1 MSKKKTAIHE
11 HQSTVDELDFTI
23 ERQIEELG
31 RLLLDKKLAAIDQ
44 LRDPYEK
51 GLSMKTEM
59 DKLEKQREQI
69 RRDVEKQQALKE
81 QIGELESEDKLY
93 IEGRRKLIGSLG
105 AHAYRV
111 YRSGVLDKEEFEDI
125 FSDID
130 RIEADMILK
139 RRDIE
144 EHNARQTN
152 KNILQKIPA
161 GAKTALLKAGIGRL
175 EKQRDDCLPAIGQK
189 LLESDK
195 VEQVPDE
202 QVQSVTSNL
211 KQQEE
216 KSNERNKK
224 KEKLQSD
231 FIKLQ
236 QEVEKLCESVP
247 PEKKM
252 KELDDRISV
261 QQEKL
266 FQQSRELGQAFL
278 LQPSLELKLPK
289 EAQDVLKRID
299 ELKEQKQSHENRV
312 HTLQAELEIE
322 ELEENV
328 RKKEE
333 QVSRLEKRIREE
345 KAQIEAVREELSRDN
360 GRIQELRK
368 IAKTGTE

>member
-1 MSKKKTAIHE
+1 MSKKKTTIHE
-11 HQSTVDELDFTI
+11 HQSAVDELDFAI
-23 ERQIEELG
+23 EHQIEELG
-31 RLLLDKKLAAIDQ
+31 RLLLEKKLADIDQ

-51 GLSMKTEM
+51 GMSMKTEM
-59 DKLEKQREQI
+59 ESMEKQREHI

-93 IEGRRKLIGSLG
+93 MEGRRKLIGSLG

-111 YRSGVLDKEEFEDI
+111 YRSGVLDKEAFEDI
-125 FSDID
+125 FSEID
-130 RIEADMILK
+130 RIEADIILK

-161 GAKTALLKAGIGRL
+161 GAKTAVLKAGIGRL
-175 EKQRDDCLPAIGQK
+175 EKQRDDYLPVIGRK

-195 VEQVPDE
+195 VEHIPDE

-216 KSNERNKK
+216 KSNERNNK
-224 KEKLQSD
+224 KEKLQSE

-236 QEVEKLCESVP
+236 QEVEKLCESVSP
-247 PEKKM
+247 DRKV
-252 KELDDRISV
+252 KELDDRISE
-261 QQEKL
+261 QQDKF
-266 FQQSRELGQAFL
+266 FQQSRELGQAYL

-289 EAQDVLKRID
+289 ELQDVLKRID
-299 ELKEQKQSHENRV
+299 ELKEQKQAHEDSV

-322 ELEENV
+322 ELEENI

-345 KAQIEAVREELSRDN
+345 KAQIEALREDLSRDN

-368 IAKTGTE
+368 IVNKES